1 MMMGYFLGMD
11 IFGWAIIVVAVLLI
25 VLIIATL
32 FAGQLDERLQKR
44 KFRNVMR
51 KNAFNRVMNS
61 RTEGH

>member
-11 IFGWAIIVVAVLLI
+11 IFGWAIIAVAVLLI

-32 FAGQLDERLQKR
+32 FAGQLDERLKER
-44 KFRNVMR
+44 KFRNIMR
-51 KNAFNRVMNS
+51 KNAFDRIMNS

>member
-11 IFGWAIIVVAVLLI
+11 IFGLAIIVVAVLLI

-32 FAGQLDERLQKR
+32 FAGQLDERLKER

-51 KNAFNRVMNS
+51 KNAFNRVMSS
-61 RTEGH
+61 RIEGH

>member
-32 FAGQLDERLQKR
+32 FAGQLDERLKER
-44 KFRNVMR
+44 KFRNIMR
-51 KNAFNRVMNS
+51 KNAFDRIMNS